1 MSNTDD
7 AECALYSL
15 NIQDK
20 HAAVARGHGRPPHR
34 PTEATI
40 SPKRVTVLICLA
52 PTWSTR
58 ALPYS
63 IQGQQRLPGRR
74 LHISAGVSLKH
85 TAGGSY
91 TRPLRG
97 AEVCLAG
104 CSAAVEGGDEHNWN
118 ENTASYSIKYL
129 SDT

>member
-1 MSNTDD
+1 MSSSSSYRSNDFTDTCHS
-7 AECALYSL
+7 AHLL
-15 NIQDK
+15 G
-20 HAAVARGHGRPPHR
+20 V
-34 PTEATI
+34 
-40 SPKRVTVLICLA
+40 LA

-58 ALPYS
+58 ALLCS
-63 IQGQQRLPGRR
+63 IQGQQRLPGRW

-97 AEVCLAG
+97 AEVCLAA
-104 CSAAVEGGDEHNWN
+104 CSAAVEGGDEYNWN